1 MHGRTSIV
9 AGAVQTGFLALVVS
23 LVGGCGPN
31 QANPVG
37 PPGTG
42 FFSVRMT
49 DGPGPYDEVNIVFD
63 SVSVHVSSGDTLA
76 GWYTI
81 FRGHARYNLLDFI
94 NGKDTVI
101 VEGAIPTGTY
111 NQLRVYLGA
120 GSTVVTGGST
130 YILDVPSGM
139 QSGLKFDIQASI
151 RSDTKYEVALDF
163 DADRSIMRTGGSHYT
178 LKPVVKAVVTALSG
192 RLTGQVV
199 PDTVGAT
206 VLAIADTDT
215 SATFA
220 DASGRFTFKY
230 IDPGLYLIRCV
241 PADARY
247 RIKDLPNEEVVAGQT
262 TDIGVAIFQLQ

>member
-1 MHGRTSIV
+1 MSIV
-9 AGAVQTGFLALVVS
+9 VGAVQTGFLAL
-23 LVGGCGPN
+23 LVLLLGGCGPN
-31 QANPVG
+31 QNNPVG

-42 FFSVRMT
+42 FFSVRLT
-49 DGPGPYDEVNIVFD
+49 DAPGTYDQVNIVFD
-63 SVSVHVSSGDTLA
+63 SVSVHISSGDTLG

-81 FRGHARYNLLDFI
+81 FRGHARYNLLDYI

-101 VEGAIPTGTY
+101 AEAAIPSGVY

-130 YILDVPSGM
+130 YPLVVPSGM
-139 QSGLKFDIQASI
+139 QSGLKFNIQANILSE
-151 RSDTKYEVALDF
+151 TKYEVALDF
-163 DADRSIMRTGGSHYT
+163 DAHRSIVKTGSSSY
-178 LKPVVKAVVTALSG
+178 LMNPVVRTVVTSLSG
-192 RLTGQVV
+192 SLTGQVV

-215 SATFA
+215 AATFT

-230 IDPGLYLIRCV
+230 LDPGLYLVRCI
-241 PADARY
+241 PADTSY

-262 TDIGVAIFQLQ
+262 TDIGAAILQLQ